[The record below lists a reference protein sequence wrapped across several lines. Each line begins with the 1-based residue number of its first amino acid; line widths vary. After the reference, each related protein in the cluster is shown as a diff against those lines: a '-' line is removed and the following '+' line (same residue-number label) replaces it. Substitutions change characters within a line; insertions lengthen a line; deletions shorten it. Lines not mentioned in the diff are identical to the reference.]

1 MGGRDYDLKT
11 ILNIP
16 LFEAMQD
23 ILAKTTGTAIITVD
37 YKGTPVTR
45 HSCRTEF
52 CSVIRENPISR
63 KRCFRCDALAGL
75 EAVRLNSPFIYLCH
89 CGIVDVAVPVVAGD
103 RYLGAVMFG
112 QVRIPDNSADV
123 KVERLVGEI
132 TSLQREDAE
141 AARELMEKY
150 ERIPKMEYR
159 RVVEIAEM
167 LEAIVRYIVCQAMDR
182 RSQAMTYEW
191 MLSAAGR
198 QRHSAPQA
206 PVDIG
211 DLQQR
216 QEGRQEPE
224 PPAAGRELAGSPIY
238 PAIRYLESHRQDR
251 VTMAEMAE
259 LCHLAP
265 SYFCRIFSRTTGETF
280 VDYVNRQK
288 VAWAKEML
296 RESEAAVSQVAAE
309 LGYLDTSYF
318 IRVFKKYEG
327 VTPLV
332 YRLHGYR

>member
-45 HSCRTEF
+45 HSCRTDF
-52 CSVIRENPISR
+52 CGVIRENPVSR

-75 EAVRLNSPFIYLCH
+75 EAVRLNRPFIYLCH
-89 CGIVDVAVPVVAGD
+89 CGIVDAAVPVVVGD

-112 QVRIPDNSADV
+112 QVRLSDNSADV

-132 TSLQREDAE
+132 TSLQRDDAE
-141 AARELMEKY
+141 RARELMEKY
-150 ERIPKMEYR
+150 ERIPKMEYS

-167 LEAIVRYIVCQAMDR
+167 LEAIVRYIVCRAMDR
-182 RSQAMTYEW
+182 HIRDLTYEW
-191 MLSAAGR
+191 MLSGAQDR
-198 QRHSAPQA
+198 QRFLQA
-206 PVDIG
+206 PVDLG
-211 DLQQR
+211 DIQ
-216 QEGRQEPE
+216 QEP
-224 PPAAGRELAGSPIY
+224 PPAETRRELAGSPVY
-238 PAIRYLESHRQDR
+238 PAIQYLEAHRQER
-251 VTMAEMAE
+251 VTMAEMAK
-259 LCHLAP
+259 LCHLTP
-265 SYFCRIFSRTTGETF
+265 SYFCRVFSRVTGETF

-288 VAWAKEML
+288 VTWAKKML
-296 RESEAAVSQVAAE
+296 QDPGVSVSQAAAE

-332 YRLHGYR
+332 YRQYKGW

>member
-45 HSCRTEF
+45 HSCRTDF
-52 CSVIRENPISR
+52 CGVIRENPVSR

-75 EAVRLNSPFIYLCH
+75 EAVRLNRPFIYLCH
-89 CGIVDVAVPVVAGD
+89 CGIVDAAVPVVVGD

-112 QVRIPDNSADV
+112 QVRLSDNSADV

-132 TSLQREDAE
+132 TSLQRDDAE
-141 AARELMEKY
+141 RARELMEKY
-150 ERIPKMEYR
+150 ERIPKMEYS

-182 RSQAMTYEW
+182 HSRDLTYEW
-191 MLSAAGR
+191 MLAGAQDR
-198 QRHSAPQA
+198 QRFLQA
-206 PVDIG
+206 PVDIH
-211 DLQQR
+211 DLQQ
-216 QEGRQEPE
+216 QGD
-224 PPAAGRELAGSPIY
+224 PAETNWELAGSPVY
-238 PAIRYLESHRQDR
+238 PAIRYLETHRQER
-251 VTMAEMAE
+251 VTMAEMAK
-259 LCHLAP
+259 LCHLTP
-265 SYFCRIFSRTTGETF
+265 SYFCRIFSRATGETF
-280 VDYVNRQK
+280 VDYANRQK
-288 VAWAKEML
+288 VSWAKKML
-296 RESEAAVSQVAAE
+296 QDPNVTISQAAAE

-332 YRLHGYR
+332 YRQHRSR

>member
-45 HSCRTEF
+45 HSCRTDF
-52 CSVIRENPISR
+52 CGVIRENPVSR

-75 EAVRLNSPFIYLCH
+75 EAVRLNRPFIYLCH
-89 CGIVDVAVPVVAGD
+89 CGIVDAAVPVVVGD

-112 QVRIPDNSADV
+112 QVRLSDNSADV

-132 TSLQREDAE
+132 TSLQRDDAE
-141 AARELMEKY
+141 RARELMEKY
-150 ERIPKMEYR
+150 ERIPKMEYS

-182 RSQAMTYEW
+182 HSRDLTYEW
-191 MLSAAGR
+191 MLAGSRDR
-198 QRHSAPQA
+198 QQLLQA
-206 PVDIG
+206 PVDIH
-211 DLQQR
+211 DLQQ
-216 QEGRQEPE
+216 QGD
-224 PPAAGRELAGSPIY
+224 PAETNWELAGSPVY
-238 PAIRYLESHRQDR
+238 PAIRYLETHRQER
-251 VTMAEMAE
+251 VTMAEMAK
-259 LCHLAP
+259 LCHLTP
-265 SYFCRIFSRTTGETF
+265 SYFCRIFSRATGETF
-280 VDYVNRQK
+280 VDYANRQK
-288 VAWAKEML
+288 VSWAKKML
-296 RESEAAVSQVAAE
+296 QDPNVTISQAAAE

-332 YRLHGYR
+332 YRQHRSR

>member
-1 MGGRDYDLKT
+1 MSGRDYDLKT
-11 ILNIP
+11 ILNVP
-16 LFEAMQD
+16 LFERMQD

-37 YKGTPVTR
+37 YKGLPVTK

-52 CSVIRENPISR
+52 CGVIRENPVSR
-63 KRCFRCDALAGL
+63 KRCFRCDAMAGL
-75 EAVRLNSPFIYLCH
+75 EAVRHNRPFIYLCH
-89 CGIVDVAVPVVAGD
+89 CGIVDAAVPVVAGE

-112 QVRIPDNSADV
+112 QVRLSDNSADV

-132 TSLQREDAE
+132 TSFQPGDTE

-150 ERIPKMEYR
+150 ECIPKMEYS

-167 LEAIVRYIVCQAMDR
+167 LEAIVQYIVRQAMDR
-182 RSQAMTYEW
+182 HSQALTYEW
-191 MLSAAGR
+191 MLSGR
-198 QRHSAPQA
+198 QERRPPLQA

-211 DLQQR
+211 DLQQ
-216 QEGRQEPE
+216 QEPE
-224 PPAAGRELAGSPIY
+224 DTRREIAGSPVY
-238 PAIRYLESHRQDR
+238 PAIRYLETHRQER
-251 VTMAEMAE
+251 VTMADMAE
-259 LCHLAP
+259 LCHLTP
-265 SYFCRIFSRTTGETF
+265 SYFCRVFSRVTGETF

>member
-45 HSCRTEF
+45 HSCRTDF
-52 CSVIRENPISR
+52 CGVIRENPVSR

-75 EAVRLNSPFIYLCH
+75 EAVRLNRPFIYLCH
-89 CGIVDVAVPVVAGD
+89 CGIVDAAVPVVVGD

-112 QVRIPDNSADV
+112 EVRLADNSADV

-132 TSLQREDAE
+132 TSLQRDDAE
-141 AARELMEKY
+141 RARELMEKY
-150 ERIPKMEYR
+150 ERIPKMEYS

-182 RSQAMTYEW
+182 HSRDLTYEW
-191 MLSAAGR
+191 MLAGAQDR
-198 QRHSAPQA
+198 QRFLQA
-206 PVDIG
+206 PVDLG
-211 DLQQR
+211 DIQ
-216 QEGRQEPE
+216 QEP
-224 PPAAGRELAGSPIY
+224 PPAETRRELAGSPVY
-238 PAIRYLESHRQDR
+238 PAIQYLEAHRQER
-251 VTMAEMAE
+251 VTMAEMAK
-259 LCHLAP
+259 LCHLTP
-265 SYFCRIFSRTTGETF
+265 SYFCRVFSRVTGETF

-288 VAWAKEML
+288 VTWAKKML
-296 RESEAAVSQVAAE
+296 QDPGVSVSQAAAE

-332 YRLHGYR
+332 YRQYKGW